1 MEESARCKKIG
12 YNKEVKGISR
22 KQPIPQG
29 ICLRKYR
36 RRQGRCYELVLGFVL
51 DNEGWNGVHGIIIPT
66 FGPFA
71 GESYPH
77 AWAEKE
83 ELLYEP
89 VLNEF
94 WLKKDYHRTFSA
106 SKMEIYNGKE
116 LGANVRKFYTCGPW
130 RRTSER

>member
-106 SKMEIYNGKE
+106 SKMKIYNGKE

-130 RRTSER
+130 RRTSDR